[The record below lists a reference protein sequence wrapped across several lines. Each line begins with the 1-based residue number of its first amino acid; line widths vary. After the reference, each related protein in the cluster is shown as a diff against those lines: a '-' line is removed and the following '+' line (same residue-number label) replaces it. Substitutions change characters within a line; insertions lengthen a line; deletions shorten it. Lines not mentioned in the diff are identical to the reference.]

1 MKKPTFQPLQPLH
14 SRRTAL
20 GLALATA
27 TLAGAGSAFAQGA
40 AKELVVWHAYRAAE
54 KAAFEKVVENF
65 AKTPAAKGFKVS
77 TLAIPYD
84 AYADKISAAV
94 PRGKGPDVFIY
105 AQDRLGGWIEAGKTV
120 EPIDFFLDKATRDS
134 LLPGMLAAMTYKGGV
149 WGLPINY
156 KMPTLIYNK
165 DLVKAPPKTTDE
177 MVKLAKSLTNAA
189 SGRYGLAYWYTN
201 FYFHSALMNAFGGA
215 VFDKDGKLVLDSP
228 ANVASLNQMM
238 KWFKDGVLPA
248 EPSEALIAS
257 MFNEGKAAMVI
268 NGPWFVGDIDK
279 KINVGFAPLPM
290 LDATKKPLRP
300 WMTIEGAY
308 VAASS
313 ANKEVAYEFAR
324 YLTGEEAGLVLALEG
339 RQLHTNKAV
348 YANPKVS
355 GDPVLQAFRAQLENA
370 EPMPNRPEMT
380 MVWSPAT
387 TAMNKIVKGNAT
399 VEAALKEAAG
409 SVQES
414 VAALRRG
421 K

>member
-1 MKKPTFQPLQPLH
+1 MLKTLIKTVV
-14 SRRTAL
+14 
-20 GLALATA
+20 ATA
-27 TLAGAGSAFAQGA
+27 TLSLAGAAFAQG
-40 AKELVVWHAYRAAE
+40 KELVVWHAYRAAE

-65 AKTPAAKGFKVS
+65 ARTPAAKGLKVS

-120 EPIDFFLDKATRDS
+120 EPIDFFLDKATRER
-134 LLPGMLAAMTYKGGV
+134 LLPGMIDAMTYKGSV
-149 WGLPINY
+149 WGLPVNY

-165 DLVKAPPKTTDE
+165 DLVKAPPKTSGE
-177 MVKLAKSLTNAA
+177 MIALAKTLTNAQ

-201 FYFHSALMNAFGGA
+201 FYFHSALMNAFGGS
-215 VFDKDGKLVLDSP
+215 VFDKDGKLTIDSP
-228 ANVASLNQMM
+228 ATVASLNQMM
-238 KWFKDGVLPA
+238 AWYQKDGVLPT

-279 KINVGFAPLPM
+279 RINVGFAPLPVV
-290 LDATKKPLRP
+290 DAAGKPMRP

-313 ANKEVAYEFAR
+313 AHKDAAYELVK
-324 YLTGEEAGLVLALEG
+324 YLTSEEAGLVLAVEG
-339 RQLHTNKAV
+339 RQLHTNKAI
-348 YANPKVS
+348 YANPKVG
-355 GDPVLQAFRAQLENA
+355 GDPVLKAFRDQLENA

-387 TAMNKIVKGNAT
+387 TAMNKIVKGNAS

-409 SVQES
+409 SIQDGIS
-414 VAALRRG
+414 ALRKG

>member
-1 MKKPTFQPLQPLH
+1 MSELPAIR
-14 SRRTAL
+14 RRTLAAAVA
-20 GLALATA
+20 ALAA
-27 TLAGAGSAFAQGA
+27 SFAGPALAQGA
-40 AKELVVWHAYRAAE
+40 AKEIVVWHAYRAAE

-65 AKTPAAKGFKVS
+65 ARTPQAKGFKVS
-77 TLAIPYD
+77 TLAIPFD
-84 AYADKISAAV
+84 AYADRISAAV
-94 PRGKGPDVFIY
+94 PRGKGPDVFVY

-120 EPIDFFLDKATRDS
+120 EPIDFFVDKATRDS
-134 LLPGMLAAMTYKGGV
+134 LLPGMMTAMTYRGGV
-149 WGLPINY
+149 YGLPINY

-165 DLVKAPPKTTDE
+165 DLVPTPPKTGAE
-177 MVKLAKSLTNAA
+177 MIKLAKSLTNAT

-215 VFDKDGKLVLDSP
+215 VFDKDGKVTLNSP
-228 ANVASLNQMM
+228 ATVASLNQMM
-238 KWFKDGVLPA
+238 TWFKNDAVLPP

-257 MFNEGKAAMVI
+257 LFNEGKAAMVI

-290 LDATKKPLRP
+290 IEAAKKPMRP

-308 VAASS
+308 VTAGS
-313 ANKEVAYEFAR
+313 AHKEIAYELVK
-324 YLTGEEAGLVLALEG
+324 YLAGAEAGLVLALEG

-348 YANPKVS
+348 YDNPQVQA
-355 GDPVLQAFRAQLENA
+355 DAMLQAFRAQLDHA

-380 MVWSPAT
+380 MVWSPVT

-399 VEAALKEAAG
+399 VEAALREADGAIK
-409 SVQES
+409 QS

>member
-1 MKKPTFQPLQPLH
+1 MSLPTPFR
-14 SRRTAL
+14 SAL
-20 GLALATA
+20 I
-27 TLAGAGSAFAQGA
+27 AGSLLFAGQAFAQA
-40 AKELVVWHAYRAAE
+40 ANELVVWHAYRGAE
-54 KAAFEKVVENF
+54 KAAFEKVVAAFE
-65 AKTPAAKGFKVS
+65 KTPAAKGMKVS

-94 PRGKGPDVFIY
+94 PRGKGPDLFIY

-120 EPIDFFLDKATRDS
+120 EPVDFFIDKPVKDR
-134 LLPGMLAAMTYKGGV
+134 LLPGMLDAMTYKGGV
-149 WGLPINY
+149 YGLPINY
-156 KMPTLIYNK
+156 KMTTLIYNK
-165 DLVKAPPKTTDE
+165 DLVKTPPKTTGE
-177 MVKLAKSLTNAA
+177 MVTIAKGLTNPG

-201 FYFHSALMNAFGGA
+201 FYFHSALMNAFGGS
-215 VFDKDGKLVLDSP
+215 VFDKDGKLVVNSP
-228 ANVASLNQMM
+228 ANVAALNQMM
-238 KWFKDGVLPA
+238 TWYKKDGILPT

-279 KINVGFAPLPM
+279 KINVGFAPLPVV
-290 LDATKKPLRP
+290 DATKKPMRP

-313 ANKEVAYEFAR
+313 GKKESAYELAK
-324 YLTGEEAGLVLALEG
+324 YLTSEEAGLVLAVEG
-339 RQLHTNKAV
+339 RQLHTNKAI

-355 GDPVLQAFRAQLENA
+355 GDPVLKAFRDQLENA

-387 TAMNKIVKGNAT
+387 TAMNKIVKGNAS

-409 SVQES
+409 TMGES
-414 VAALRRG
+414 IAALR
-421 K
+421 KTK

>member
-1 MKKPTFQPLQPLH
+1 MMKNLIKTVVAAGVF
-14 SRRTAL
+14 
-20 GLALATA
+20 ALA
-27 TLAGAGSAFAQGA
+27 GPVFAQA
-40 AKELVVWHAYRAAE
+40 ANELVVWHAYRGAE
-54 KAAFEKVVENF
+54 KAAFEKVIGMFE
-65 AKTPAAKGFKVS
+65 KSPGAKGMKVS

-94 PRGKGPDVFIY
+94 PRGKGPDLFIY

-120 EPIDFFLDKATRDS
+120 EPIDFFIDKPTRER
-134 LLPGMLAAMTYKGGV
+134 LLPGMLDAMTYKGGV
-149 WGLPINY
+149 YGLPINY
-156 KMPTLIYNK
+156 KSPTLIYNK
-165 DLVKAPPKTTDE
+165 DLVKTPPKTTDE
-177 MVKLAKSLTNAA
+177 MVKLAKTLTNAQ

-201 FYFHSALMNAFGGA
+201 FYFHSAVMNAFGGA
-215 VFDKDGKLVLDSP
+215 VFDKDGKLTVDSP
-228 ANVASLNQMM
+228 ATVASLNQMM
-238 KWFKDGVLPA
+238 TWYKKDGIMPT

-279 KINVGFAPLPM
+279 KINVGFAVLPVI
-290 LDATKKPLRP
+290 DAAKKPMRP
-300 WMTIEGAY
+300 WLTIEGAY

-313 ANKEVAYEFAR
+313 GKKEAAYELAK
-324 YLTGEEAGLVLALEG
+324 YLTSEEAGLVLAVEG

-348 YANPKVS
+348 YSNPKVS
-355 GDPVLQAFRAQLENA
+355 GDPVLKAFRDQLDNA

-409 SVQES
+409 AMQDSI
-414 VAALRRG
+414 AALR
-421 K
+421 KPK

>member
-1 MKKPTFQPLQPLH
+1 MIH
-14 SRRTAL
+14 
-20 GLALATA
+20 
-27 TLAGAGSAFAQGA
+27 TLLKTTVAAGALSFAAASFAQAGN
-40 AKELVVWHAYRAAE
+40 ELVVWHAYRAAE
-54 KAAFEKVVENF
+54 KAAFEKVVEMF
-65 AKTPAAKGFKVS
+65 EKSPAAKGAKVS

-120 EPIDFFLDKATRDS
+120 EPIDFFLDKPTRER
-134 LLPGMLAAMTYKGGV
+134 LLPGMIDAMTYKGGV

-177 MVKLAKSLTNAA
+177 MVKLAKSLTNAQ

-215 VFDKDGKLVLDSP
+215 VFDKNGKLTIDSP
-228 ANVASLNQMM
+228 ATVASLNQMM
-238 KWFKDGVLPA
+238 TWYKKDAILPT

-279 KINVGFAPLPM
+279 KINFGLALLPV
-290 LDATKKPLRP
+290 LDAAKKPLRP

-313 ANKEVAYEFAR
+313 TKKDLAYELVKFLA
-324 YLTGEEAGLVLALEG
+324 GEEAGLVLAVEG

-355 GDPVLQAFRAQLENA
+355 GDPVLKAFRDQLENA

-399 VEAALKEAAG
+399 VEAALKEAAA
-409 SVQES
+409 SIQDNIN
-414 VAALRRG
+414 ALR
-421 K
+421 KSK

>member
-1 MKKPTFQPLQPLH
+1 MNT
-14 SRRTAL
+14 
-20 GLALATA
+20 
-27 TLAGAGSAFAQGA
+27 TLKSIAAAAAFAFSAGAFAQG
-40 AKELVVWHAYRAAE
+40 KELVVWHAYRAAE
-54 KAAFEKVVENF
+54 KAAFEKVLENF
-65 AKTPAAKGFKVS
+65 AKSPAAKGFKVS
-77 TLAIPYD
+77 PLAIPYD

-94 PRGKGPDVFIY
+94 PRGKGPDLFIY

-134 LLPGMLAAMTYKGGV
+134 LLPGMMAAMTYKGGV
-149 WGLPINY
+149 YGLPINY

-177 MVKLAKSLTNAA
+177 MIKLAKTLTNAS

-201 FYFHSALMNAFGGA
+201 FYFHSALMNAFGGS
-215 VFDKDGKLVLDSP
+215 VFDKDGKVTINSP

-238 KWFKDGVLPA
+238 TWYKKEGVMPT

-279 KINVGFAPLPM
+279 KINVGFAPLPVV
-290 LDATKKPLRP
+290 DAAKRPMRP

-313 ANKEVAYEFAR
+313 ANKEVAYELAK
-324 YLTGEEAGLVLALEG
+324 YLTSEEAGLILAVEG
-339 RQLHTNKAV
+339 RQLHTNKAI
-348 YANPKVS
+348 YNNPRVS
-355 GDPVLQAFRAQLENA
+355 GDPVLKAFREQLESA

-399 VEAALKEAAG
+399 VEAALREAQATIQD
-409 SVQES
+409 SVN
-414 VAALRRG
+414 ALRKG

>member
-1 MKKPTFQPLQPLH
+1 MNKLYT
-14 SRRTAL
+14 RTLLAAGAL
-20 GLALATA
+20 S
-27 TLAGAGSAFAQGA
+27 LAGSVFAQ
-40 AKELVVWHAYRAAE
+40 AKELVIWHAYRAAE
-54 KAAFEKVVENF
+54 KAAFEKVVDNF
-65 AKTPAAKGFKVS
+65 AKTPGAKGLKVS

-149 WGLPINY
+149 YGLPINY

-165 DLVKAPPKTTDE
+165 DLVTAPPKTSDE
-177 MVKLAKSLTNAA
+177 MVKLAKTLTNPG

-215 VFDKDGKLVLDSP
+215 VFDKDGKVIINSP
-228 ANVASLNQMM
+228 ATVASLNQMM
-238 KWFKDGVLPA
+238 TWYKKDGVMPT

-279 KINVGFAPLPM
+279 KINVGFAPLPVV
-290 LDATKKPLRP
+290 DAVKKPMRP

-313 ANKEVAYEFAR
+313 ANKEVAYELAK
-324 YLTGEEAGLVLALEG
+324 YLASEEAGLILALEG
-339 RQLHTNKAV
+339 RQLHTNKAI
-348 YANPKVS
+348 YNNPKVS
-355 GDPVLQAFRAQLENA
+355 GDPVLQAFRTQLDNA

-380 MVWSPAT
+380 MVWSPVT

-399 VEAALKEAAG
+399 VEAALKEAADAIG
-409 SVQES
+409 ES
-414 VAALRRG
+414 VAALRKG

>member
-1 MKKPTFQPLQPLH
+1 MKTLFK
-14 SRRTAL
+14 TAL
-20 GLALATA
+20 AAAALAA
-27 TLAGAGSAFAQGA
+27 AGSSLAQA
-40 AKELVVWHAYRAAE
+40 ANELVVWHAYRGAE
-54 KAAFEKVVENF
+54 KAAFEKVVGMFE
-65 AKTPAAKGFKVS
+65 KSPGAKGLKVS

-120 EPIDFFLDKATRDS
+120 EPIDFFVDKPVKDR
-134 LLPGMLAAMTYKGGV
+134 LLPGMIDAMTYKGGLY
-149 WGLPINY
+149 GLPINY

-165 DLVKAPPKTTDE
+165 DLVKAPPKTTGE
-177 MVKLAKSLTNAA
+177 MVKLAKTLTNAQ

-201 FYFHSALMNAFGGA
+201 FYFHSAVMNAFGGA
-215 VFDKDGKLVLDSP
+215 VFDKDGKLVVNSP
-228 ANVASLNQMM
+228 ATVASLNQMM
-238 KWFKDGVLPA
+238 AWYKTDAILPP

-257 MFNEGKAAMVI
+257 LFNEGKAAMVI

-279 KINVGFAPLPM
+279 KINYALAPLPVV
-290 LDATKKPLRP
+290 DAAKKPLRP

-313 ANKEVAYEFAR
+313 NKKEAAYELAKF
-324 YLTGEEAGLVLALEG
+324 LTTEEAGLVLAIEG
-339 RQLHTNKAV
+339 RQLHTNKAI

-355 GDPVLQAFRAQLENA
+355 GDPVLKAFRDQLDTA

-387 TAMNKIVKGNAT
+387 TAMNKIVKGNAS

-409 SVQES
+409 TMQDSI
-414 VAALRRG
+414 AALRKG

>member
-1 MKKPTFQPLQPLH
+1 MKTLIK
-14 SRRTAL
+14 TAL
-20 GLALATA
+20 AAAALAA
-27 TLAGAGSAFAQGA
+27 AGSSLAQA
-40 AKELVVWHAYRAAE
+40 ANELVVWHAYRGAE
-54 KAAFEKVVENF
+54 KAAFEKVVGLFE
-65 AKTPAAKGFKVS
+65 KSPGAKGLKVS

-94 PRGKGPDVFIY
+94 PRGKGPDLFIY

-120 EPIDFFLDKATRDS
+120 EPIDFFVDKPVKDR
-134 LLPGMLAAMTYKGGV
+134 LLPGMIDAMTYKGGLY
-149 WGLPINY
+149 GLPINY

-177 MVKLAKSLTNAA
+177 MVKLAKTLTNAQ

-215 VFDKDGKLVLDSP
+215 VFDKDGKLVVNSP
-228 ANVASLNQMM
+228 ATVASLNQMM
-238 KWFKDGVLPA
+238 TWYKTDAILPP

-257 MFNEGKAAMVI
+257 LFNEGKAAMVI

-279 KINVGFAPLPM
+279 KINFGLAPLPVV
-290 LDATKKPLRP
+290 DAAKKPLRP

-313 ANKEVAYEFAR
+313 NKKEAAYELAKF
-324 YLTGEEAGLVLALEG
+324 LTTEEAGLVLAIEG
-339 RQLHTNKAV
+339 RQLHTNKAI
-348 YANPKVS
+348 YANAKVS
-355 GDPVLQAFRAQLENA
+355 GDPVLKAFRDQLDTA

-387 TAMNKIVKGNAT
+387 TAMNKIVKGNAS

-409 SVQES
+409 TMQEGI
-414 VAALRRG
+414 AALRKG